1 MPPSLPERYNGS
13 MAKKFLTP
21 INITN
26 LSSDPGSAIDGDIYY
41 NIVSDK
47 LRVYANS
54 TWVDVSGGGGS
65 GVTSITGTANQ
76 IDVSASTG
84 AVTISLPNTAV
95 TPTSYGSASAV
106 GTFTVDSKGRL
117 TAASNVAIA
126 IAQSAVTDLTTDL
139 AAKAPLASPTFTGT
153 VSASAI
159 NISIADTSTAASHYI
174 VETGSDGVLRPK
186 TLANVQ
192 SEVVTNTVIQNTTVS
207 PTSAGSK
214 GVRQITMSTSTPTG
228 GSDGDVWLVYT

>member
-1 MPPSLPERYNGS
+1 

-21 INITN
+21 LNILN
-26 LSSDPGSAIDGDIYY
+26 LSSDPVSANEGDFYY
-41 NIVSDK
+41 NTTSDVLK
-47 LRVYANS
+47 VYANGS
-54 TWVDVSGGGGS
+54 WVNVSGGGGG
-65 GVTSITGTANQ
+65 GVTSITGTTNQ

-84 AVTISLPNTAV
+84 SVTLSLSNTAV
-95 TPTSYGSASAV
+95 TPATYGSASTV
-106 GTFTVDSKGRL
+106 GVVTVDAKGRV
-117 TAASNVAIA
+117 TAASDTTIA

-139 AAKAPLASPTFTGT
+139 AGKAPLNSPTFTGT

-159 NISIADTSTAASHYI
+159 NISIADTSTAASHYV

-192 SEVVTNTVIQNTTVS
+192 SEVVTNTTMQNNIVS
-207 PTSAGSK
+207 PTSAGSNGIRK
-214 GVRQITMSTSTPTG
+214 ITMSTSAPTG